1 MNNQEN
7 KTKSC
12 YGSGS
17 VTSAISFTP
26 HSRFIIIFTD
36 EEPEAHLFLHST
48 KVYSIDTANE
58 KPIVSP
64 EHAQMNRQAWS
75 RPSGNFIWGR
85 QTENQMTQLT
95 NHGCIES
102 LRKVDLPYVEHLP
115 YVKVDLH
122 IRPALCGAA
131 SELSP

>member
-102 LRKVDLPYVEHLP
+102 LRKVDL
-115 YVKVDLH
+115 D
-122 IRPALCGAA
+122 LCGAA